1 MNIFFKS
8 WDSILRVLITVI
20 VAYPG
25 LILLLRIYGKR
36 SLSKLNMFDFIITV
50 AFGST
55 LASVVIQENV
65 TIIDGLVTFALLL
78 TAQYIVTKTSLT
90 SDLLNKIIKSDPT
103 ILFYEGEFVEKGM
116 ESGRVSEAEI
126 LASIRQQGIACLN
139 DVHAVV
145 LETNGEL
152 SVLKAQENILRPTL
166 RTTQNYEKV
175 T

>member
-1 MNIFFKS
+1 MDIFFKS
-8 WDSILRVLITVI
+8 WESLLRVLVTVI
-20 VAYPG
+20 FAYPG

-78 TAQYIVTKTSLT
+78 TAQYIVTKTSLK
-90 SDLLNKIIKSDPT
+90 SEWMNNIIKSDPT
-103 ILFYEGEFVEKGM
+103 IIFYEGKFVDEAM
-116 ESGRVSEAEI
+116 EAERVSEDEI

-152 SVLKAQENILRPTL
+152 SVLKAQENIIRPTL

>member
-8 WDSILRVLITVI
+8 WESLFRVLVTVI
-20 VAYPG
+20 VVYPG

-55 LASVVIQENV
+55 LASVVIQESV

-78 TAQYIVTKTSLT
+78 TVQYVVTKTSLK
-90 SDLLNKIIKSDPT
+90 SNWMNKIIKSDPT
-103 ILFYEGEFVEKGM
+103 IVFYEGEFLEEGM
-116 ESGRVSEAEI
+116 DSARVSEGEI
-126 LASIRQQGIACLN
+126 LAGIRQQGIACLD
-139 DVHAVV
+139 DVYAVV

-152 SVLKAQENILRPTL
+152 SVLKAQSNIVRPTL
-166 RTTQNYEKV
+166 RTVQNYETVK
-175 T
+175 

>member
-8 WDSILRVLITVI
+8 WESLLRVLITV
-20 VAYPG
+20 VTAYPG

-65 TIIDGLVTFALLL
+65 TVIDGLVTFALLL
-78 TAQYIVTKTSLT
+78 TAQYIVTKTSQR
-90 SDLLNKIIKSDPT
+90 SDWLNKIIKSEPT
-103 ILFYEGEFVEKGM
+103 IIFYEGEFVEKGM
-116 ESGRVSEAEI
+116 DTARVSEAEI
-126 LASIRQQGIACLN
+126 LATIRQQGIACLN

-152 SVLKAQENILRPTL
+152 SVINAQEKIDRPTL
-166 RTTQNYEKV
+166 RTVKNYEKV
-175 T
+175 I